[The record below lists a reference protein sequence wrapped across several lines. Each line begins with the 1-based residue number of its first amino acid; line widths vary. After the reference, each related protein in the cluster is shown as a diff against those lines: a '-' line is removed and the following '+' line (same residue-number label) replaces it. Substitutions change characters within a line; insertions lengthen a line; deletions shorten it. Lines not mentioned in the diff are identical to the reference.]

1 MRRWMSSLLAV
12 VLAMGTLLGAPTPTT
27 PGDAAARFEAANRL
41 TAEGKYSEGAAA
53 YDALA
58 ADGRTS
64 AALEYNRAQ
73 ARLKAGQFGSAWAHL
88 ALANRLNPRDSAIR
102 LATEQLAPRVPA
114 GVGSGVVGS
123 WTDRLTLNEW
133 AGLALFSVWVLA
145 GLLFAVRFAPAWK
158 PRLWTPL
165 WVVCGLTVI
174 SSALL
179 GTALWSRWQGPNA
192 IVLRPDAT
200 VRVSPLDEARTAFSL
215 AEGSEVRRRNSRGDW
230 VMIEEPVSRRF
241 GWMKRSEVQVLP
253 FR

>member
-1 MRRWMSSLLAV
+1 MKLWTLNFVAI
-12 VLAMGTLLGAPTPTT
+12 VLAMGALLGAPVSPA
-27 PGDAAARFEAANRL
+27 PGTAAARFEAANRL

-88 ALANRLNPRDSAIR
+88 ALANRLSPRDSAIR

-114 GVGSGVVGS
+114 GTGSGIVGS

-133 AGLALFSVWVLA
+133 AGLSLVSVWVLA
-145 GLLFAVRFAPAWK
+145 GLLFAVRFAPDWK
-158 PRLWTPL
+158 SRLWTPL
-165 WVVCGLTVI
+165 WAVGGLAVI

-179 GTALWSRWQGPNA
+179 GAALVNRWQGPNA

-215 AEGSEVRRRNSRGDW
+215 AEGSELRSRDARGDW

-241 GWMKRSEVQVLP
+241 GWMKRSDVQVLP